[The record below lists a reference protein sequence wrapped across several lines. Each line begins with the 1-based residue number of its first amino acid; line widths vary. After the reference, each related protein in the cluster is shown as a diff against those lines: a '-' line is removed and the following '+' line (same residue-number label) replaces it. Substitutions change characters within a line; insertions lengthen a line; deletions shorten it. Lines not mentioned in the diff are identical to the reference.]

1 MLQRQGAE
9 RVFGRTPRHLS
20 RMFTVVNG
28 WIRYPKIGRLVAWML
43 LSSGM
48 ACGHPLGTVNA
59 QAQVSATA
67 EWHAS
72 NGPLLA
78 EYLKTLPE
86 NAIGQPLKGI
96 RLSGDSES
104 PRWLEGQVYRGVPS
118 GLPEGLGV
126 RLVDDGQGVLAFV
139 WLENG
144 ASPYELQA
152 CESGEQKGIRARLA
166 GGGAYAWMRVRP
178 EHGVVYTACPP
189 VEWLP
194 TEGSSSPVAPPAPPP
209 AEFRG

>member
-1 MLQRQGAE
+1 
-9 RVFGRTPRHLS
+9 
-20 RMFTVVNG
+20 MFTVVNG
-28 WIRYPKIGRLVAWML
+28 WIRYPKLGRLVAWML

-59 QAQVSATA
+59 QAKISATA

-86 NAIGQPLKGI
+86 NAVGQPLKGI

-104 PRWLEGQVYRGVPS
+104 SRWLEGQVYRGVPS

-126 RLVDDGQGVLAFV
+126 RLVDDGQRVLAFV
-139 WLENG
+139 WLESG

-166 GGGAYAWMRVRP
+166 GGGAYAWIRVRP

-194 TEGSSSPVAPPAPPP
+194 TEGSSSPVAHPAPPT